1 MLKQYITK
9 VMNGENL
16 TQEEAGKAMDI
27 ILSGEANESQIA
39 SFLSVLK
46 MKGEVVDEI
55 AGFART
61 LIAHASH
68 VPHQKP
74 VMCNC
79 GTGGDTKNTFNIS
92 TTAAFV
98 LAAGG
103 VFVAKHGNRGVS
115 SASGSSDVLS
125 ELGVKYYLTP
135 ENAGK
140 IIDDIGI
147 AFLFAP
153 AFNKAMKY
161 VAKTRK
167 ELGFRTVFN
176 LLGPICNPAT
186 PPCQMLGVATLDQMR
201 LYSQVYRKL
210 QVDYVI
216 VNSIDGYD
224 EISLT
229 GEFKVVTGKYERI
242 FKPEDIGFKR
252 VKASDIQG
260 GDTPMQAKEL
270 FDAVLENTAPRA
282 CLDVVVA
289 NAAFAIQALEHFQ
302 KPIGECVDIARASLM
317 EGKALKAL
325 QTFVTINTPH
335 QACSGQ

>member
-1 MLKQYITK
+1 
-9 VMNGENL
+9 
-16 TQEEAGKAMDI
+16 
-27 ILSGEANESQIA
+27 
-39 SFLSVLK
+39 
-46 MKGEVVDEI
+46 
-55 AGFART
+55 
-61 LIAHASH
+61 
-68 VPHQKP
+68 
-74 VMCNC
+74 
-79 GTGGDTKNTFNIS
+79 
-92 TTAAFV
+92 
-98 LAAGG
+98 
-103 VFVAKHGNRGVS
+103 
-115 SASGSSDVLS
+115 
-125 ELGVKYYLTP
+125 
-135 ENAGK
+135 
-140 IIDDIGI
+140 
-147 AFLFAP
+147 
-153 AFNKAMKY
+153 
-161 VAKTRK
+161 
-167 ELGFRTVFN
+167 
-176 LLGPICNPAT
+176 
-186 PPCQMLGVATLDQMR
+186 MLGVATLDQMR

-270 FDAVLENTAPRA
+270 FDAVLERTAPQG
-282 CLDVVVA
+282 CQDVVVA

>member
-74 VMCNC
+74 VTCNC

-125 ELGVKYYLTP
+125 ELGVKYDLTP

-176 LLGPICNPAT
+176 LLGPIINPAGLDY
-186 PPCQMLGVATLDQMR
+186 QMVGIYDAELTELIAGVLKEVGVKHAM
-201 LYSQVYRKL
+201 
-210 QVDYVI
+210 VI
-216 VNSIDGYD
+216 ASGDGMD
-224 EISLT
+224 EISTNTKTKVSEIKDGQIRTYEINPADYGFQPGTLADYAGGT
-229 GEFKVVTGKYERI
+229 SQENAEITLKILRGEEKGIKRDIVVMNAGAALYAG
-242 FKPEDIGFKR
+242 D
-252 VKASDIQG
+252 KAASIADGIRL
-260 GDTPMQAKEL
+260 ANEL
-270 FDAVLENTAPRA
+270 IDSGA
-282 CLDVVVA
+282 
-289 NAAFAIQALEHFQ
+289 
-302 KPIGECVDIARASLM
+302 
-317 EGKALKAL
+317 ALKKL
-325 QTFVTINTPH
+325 QQLIEET
-335 QACSGQ
+335 QKLSA